1 MGTTTAE
8 RPSGFDAFSALC
20 PSRRLLDTIGDKWV
34 SLAIVALGLR
44 GPLRYSELAS
54 QIEGVS
60 QKMLTQSLRKMERDG
75 LLIRTVTPSVPVR
88 TDYELTPLGQ
98 TLCRSSVTSRPG
110 PRSTCRRSTRL
121 GRCTTA
127 GAAISRSDATKR
139 AVRASQGWDDES
151 TGWIYLAGICY
162 SRSEDAAPTTDG
174 GRNRGPR
181 RARGGRLWVDE
192 GRGGRL
198 VTICLRDRGSRPSEQ
213 HTIVPDSVL
222 TGGHGGFAG
231 ED

>member
-8 RPSGFDAFSALC
+8 RPSEFGHSGFDAFTALC

-98 TLCRSSVTSRPG
+98 TLLPVIAH
-110 PRSTCRRSTRL
+110 L
-121 GRCTTA
+121 KEWA
-127 GAAISRSDATKR
+127 EEHMAD
-139 AVRASQGWDDES
+139 V
-151 TGWIYLAGICY
+151 
-162 SRSEDAAPTTDG
+162 DAART
-174 GRNRGPR
+174 
-181 RARGGRLWVDE
+181 AYDE
-192 GRGGRL
+192 K
-198 VTICLRDRGSRPSEQ
+198 
-213 HTIVPDSVL
+213 
-222 TGGHGGFAG
+222 A
-231 ED
+231 